1 MKSIDQQ
8 YSEIENAI
16 FTKTKEKVDPYTR
29 GIILGVLLANQPL
42 ISSNEEIAQ
51 KIKGTIKTYD
61 YSNLSEKA
69 VYQLRWGWIKPA
81 VYAALVL
88 IPIIY
93 SYSFYTAEER
103 LLSKIGIFQKDQS
116 DGSYY
121 ISEGDYT
128 KHNNQDYKYIELKKP
143 ANPPGFWEFHA
154 AKIASIF
161 K

>member
-1 MKSIDQQ
+1 ML
-8 YSEIENAI
+8 I
-16 FTKTKEKVDPYTR
+16 FRLVVMRTSR
-29 GIILGVLLANQPL
+29 GIILGVLFANQPL

-51 KIKGTIKTYD
+51 KIKGSIKTYD
-61 YSNLSEKA
+61 YSNLGEKA

-93 SYSFYTAEER
+93 TYSFYTAEER
-103 LLSKIGIFQKDQS
+103 LLSKIGIFQKDQAT
-116 DGSYY
+116 GTYF

-128 KHNNQDYKYIELKKP
+128 KHNNQGYKYIVLKKP
-143 ANPPGFWEFHA
+143 ADPPGFWEFHA
-154 AKIASIF
+154 SKIASIF